1 MEIQIPLVLF
11 TTLLA
16 WSAGIFASQGVL
28 AVKKQGAKSQLA
40 CLIAA
45 LVTLAVGGIAVVFHL
60 AQPLHIFNGFGN
72 PTSGITQELVA
83 IVLVGIWMVVYFVM
97 IRQSED
103 GNVPAWCGAVAI
115 VLAVALDC
123 VMSHSYMMESR
134 PAWNNI
140 MQIVSIVGASCMS
153 GPATVAFIA
162 ALKGEAANCSL
173 LKPLVAAGS
182 IVGGIASAAYLFLMN
197 TAASQLVD
205 LGNYFDPTHPNHAMQ
220 SATDVSIFAAG
231 SMLPT
236 VVTIVAIIVAIVAAL
251 MGAKKGEWKVWGAIA
266 VVATIVAA
274 FALRVTFYTMGH
286 AALMF
291 Y

>member
-16 WSAGIFASQGVL
+16 WSAGIFASQGIF
-28 AVKKQGAKSQLA
+28 AIKKQGAKCQME

-83 IVLVGIWMVVYFVM
+83 IVLLGIWMVVYFVM
-97 IRQSED
+97 IRQSDD
-103 GNVPAWCGAVAI
+103 GNVPAWCGAIAI
-115 VLAVALDC
+115 VLALVLDC

-140 MQIVSIVGASCMS
+140 MQIVSIVGASCMA
-153 GPATVAFIA
+153 GPATVALIA
-162 ALKGEAANCSL
+162 AIKGDECSIA
-173 LKPLVAAGS
+173 KPLVAAGAV
-182 IVGGIASAAYLFLMN
+182 IGAAVNVVYLFVMN
-197 TAASQLVD
+197 SVASQFVD

-220 SATDVSIFAAG
+220 SVSNVSIFAAG
-231 SMLPT
+231 SIAPT
-236 VVTIVAIIVAIVAAL
+236 IVTIAALIAVVAAAL
-251 MGAKKGEWKVWGAIA
+251 IGAKKGEWKVWGVVV
-266 VVATIVAA
+266 VVAALVAA